1 MLRHADQRSTDCA
14 LSRRQVTS
22 WRNSM
27 FLIFG
32 LSGLGLASWV
42 TRIPAVR
49 DALGSSTLEMGLLF
63 FGVAVGSIAG
73 LLASGHLIAR
83 LGARKA
89 LVACLTIG
97 PTGLIVAGFGGG
109 VATSFGVVFAGLM
122 IFGVSAAVSGVA
134 INVSGAANER
144 ALGRTIMPIFHAC
157 FSGGTM
163 IGAGLGALAELLNI
177 SVVFHIGVI
186 AVTMFAVGQLAL
198 RHVQHE
204 LILNAADKNAD
215 RTAGLS
221 TDKLSTAEL
230 STAELASDWRS
241 RLSLWREPRVLMIGI
256 IVLGMAFAEGSAND
270 WLALAAVDGYGVAN
284 EVGALMFGLFV
295 TAMTVGRLLGGFLL
309 DRFGRVPVLR
319 GSAVLAVVGLS
330 LVIFGG
336 SIGVAVAGTVL
347 WGLGSALG
355 FPVGMSAAAD
365 DPRNAAAR
373 VSIVATIGYAAGLI
387 GPPLIGGLGQQFGL
401 LNALLVVLGLLAAA
415 GICSGAARKQGLAA
429 PVA

>member
-1 MLRHADQRSTDCA
+1 MLRHADQRSADCA

-415 GICSGAARKQGLAA
+415 GFCSGAARKQGLAA

>member
-1 MLRHADQRSTDCA
+1 MLRHPDQRSADRA

-89 LVACLTIG
+89 LVACLTVG

-109 VATSFGVVFAGLM
+109 AANSFGVVFAGLM

-177 SVVFHIGVI
+177 SVVLHIGVI
-186 AVTMFAVGQLAL
+186 AVTMFSVGQLAL

-204 LILNAADKNAD
+204 LILSADDDAGVRTNEIAATELAN
-215 RTAGLS
+215 G
-221 TDKLSTAEL
+221 EL
-230 STAELASDWRS
+230 SNDWRS

-270 WLALAAVDGYGVAN
+270 WLALATVDGYGVAN

-365 DPRNAAAR
+365 DPKNAAAR

-415 GICSGAARKQGLAA
+415 GICSGAARKQGLAI

>member
-1 MLRHADQRSTDCA
+1 MLRHPDQRSADRV

-49 DALGSSTLEMGLLF
+49 DALGSSTLEMGLLL

-89 LVACLTIG
+89 LVACLTVG

-109 VATSFGVVFAGLM
+109 AANSFGVVFAGLM

-177 SVVFHIGVI
+177 SVVLHIGVI

-204 LILNAADKNAD
+204 LILSADDDAGVRINKMAATELAN
-215 RTAGLS
+215 G
-221 TDKLSTAEL
+221 EL
-230 STAELASDWRS
+230 SNDWRS
-241 RLSLWREPRVLMIGI
+241 RLSLWREPRVLMIGV

-355 FPVGMSAAAD
+355 FPVVMSAAAD

-415 GICSGAARKQGLAA
+415 GVCSGAARKQGLAT